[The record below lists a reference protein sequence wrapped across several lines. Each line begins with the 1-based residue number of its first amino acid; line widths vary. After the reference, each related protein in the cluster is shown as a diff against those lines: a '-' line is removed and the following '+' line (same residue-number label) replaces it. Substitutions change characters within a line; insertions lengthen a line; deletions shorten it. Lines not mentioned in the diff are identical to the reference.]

1 MERAKLLDGKA
12 LALKIKESLKTEVG
26 ALKEKGIVPSVVA
39 VQVGEDSA
47 SRLYLKQ
54 QKRSSEEIGIN
65 YELKEF
71 PENISEKDLLKEI
84 DKFNKDSKV
93 SGIIIQ
99 MPLPKGLNA
108 HKVQIKV
115 TPEKDVEGI
124 HPYNMGM
131 LVYGKSNIAPPTA
144 EAAVELLKSSG
155 IELKGKEVVIVG
167 RSAIVGKPVAL
178 LLLKDR
184 ASSPTPTICHSVTK
198 DMAFH
203 TKRADILIVAVGKA
217 HIIKGDMIKQGA
229 IVIDVGINEAPEDL
243 KKLGKKIVGDVEFD
257 EAVKKASYI
266 SPVPGGVGP
275 LTVAMFLK
283 NIVEC
288 AKKINENNKTS

>member
-1 MERAKLLDGKA
+1 MEIAKLLDGRK
-12 LALKIKESLKTEVG
+12 LGLKIKESLKDEVSTLRG
-26 ALKEKGIVPSVVA
+26 KGITPSLVA
-39 VQVGEDSA
+39 VQIGKDPS
-47 SRLYLKQ
+47 SYIYLKQ
-54 QKRSSEEIGIN
+54 QKKSCEEIGVN

-71 PENISEKDLLKEI
+71 PEDIPEKDLLKEI
-84 DKFNKDSKV
+84 EKLNKDSKIT
-93 SGIIIQ
+93 GIIIQ
-99 MPLPKGLNA
+99 MPLPKSLNA
-108 HKVQIKV
+108 HKIQISV

-155 IELKGKEVVIVG
+155 IEIKGKEVVIVG

-178 LLLKDR
+178 LLLKDKKN
-184 ASSPTPTICHSVTK
+184 SPTPTICHSVTK

-217 HIIKGDMIKQGA
+217 HIIKGDMIKKGA

-243 KKLGKKIVGDVEFD
+243 KNIGKKIVGDVEFD
-257 EAVKKASYI
+257 EAIKKASFV

-275 LTVAMFLK
+275 LTVSMFLK

-288 AKKINENNKTS
+288 AKKIHENNKTS